1 MAGNGFARDS
11 CLEDSDFFEDRDINS
26 CDICNSH
33 NIQKNPEGYVCG
45 DCGVVLSSLVM
56 EYHRPYDESCIDHT
70 PRGKTQIGSVKER
83 IRNARSIH
91 LDKLNRLDSEREGE
105 ERVKVS
111 ANYEIRRILSGL
123 GLSLLEVK
131 PIFKLFWKIR
141 NCLQSGTKY
150 RSVRKLAP
158 ITVYLHCKLNCKG
171 INEQELLEISNITK
185 QEFNSFKFQLRNYI
199 PQYYSRDRK
208 QFILQKIMNIT
219 MEFDQGMEFYH
230 AAENVL
236 NKLWEIIKCTKD
248 DVVASLCTS
257 IVALC
262 ETEREL
268 KVNSICNYI
277 GIQMSTIH
285 RQIEQK
291 IFERLQVEGFKS
303 LVRSSDMLRKV
314 MIKLGVIEANVDKEP
329 QPVSVIKIKLGN
341 ATQIFNVLEH
351 IDYYIYAVETSFGSF
366 MLIDEIP
373 KLDYKLS
380 NTKMIEE
387 NGVEGKLKFSIEL
400 EKYEYPKGPP
410 AELMAL

>member
-1 MAGNGFARDS
+1 M
-11 CLEDSDFFEDRDINS
+11 
-26 CDICNSH
+26 
-33 NIQKNPEGYVCG
+33 
-45 DCGVVLSSLVM
+45 VLSNLVM
-56 EYHRPYDESCIDHT
+56 EYHHPFDDSRIDHA
-70 PRGKTQIGSVKER
+70 PSGKTQIGSVKER
-83 IRNARSIH
+83 ITNSRSIH
-91 LDKLNRLDSEREGE
+91 IVKLNRLDSERDGS

-123 GLSLLEVK
+123 GLPLLDIE

-141 NCLQSGTKY
+141 NCLQAGTKY
-150 RSVRKLAP
+150 RSVRKLVP

-171 INEQELLEISNITK
+171 INEQELLEISNISK
-185 QEFNSFKFQLRNYI
+185 QEFNSFKLQLKNYI

-230 AAENVL
+230 ASENVL

-262 ETEREL
+262 ESERDL
-268 KVNSICNYI
+268 KVNSICTYA

-291 IFERLQVEGFKS
+291 IFERLQVEGFES

-314 MIKLGVIEANVDKEP
+314 MIKLGVIEGHVSKEP
-329 QPVSVIKIKLGN
+329 RPVSVIRVKLGN
-341 ATQIFNVLEH
+341 ATQIFNVREDIESVSYTHLRAH
-351 IDYYIYAVETSFGSF
+351 ET
-366 MLIDEIP
+366 
-373 KLDYKLS
+373 
-380 NTKMIEE
+380 
-387 NGVEGKLKFSIEL
+387 
-400 EKYEYPKGPP
+400 
-410 AELMAL
+410 